1 MKIFIVVFVIWRYTE
16 GMKIKSAD
24 GDYLNIKPFN
34 EGECPNCG
42 QEDNLFFIDQWDKVL
57 CEDCLEKE
65 ALKYH
70 YTIEWQSFL
79 ELSKESLDTDRMKN
93 KEESLKCDDCGLVSD
108 TVEETICPYA
118 DDAHNVEQKA
128 ILCPNCYSERGADI

>member
-1 MKIFIVVFVIWRYTE
+1 MKEFDKLVESILAKSDKDLYTE

-24 GDYLNIKPFN
+24 GDYLYIKPFN

-70 YTIEWQSFL
+70 YTIE
-79 ELSKESLDTDRMKN
+79 
-93 KEESLKCDDCGLVSD
+93 
-108 TVEETICPYA
+108 
-118 DDAHNVEQKA
+118 
-128 ILCPNCYSERGADI
+128 